1 MRTDTAG
8 PGRAAF
14 DRDFDVCI
22 VGSGPAGI
30 TLARR
35 LAREGISVALMEAGG
50 LEYSEQSQAVY
61 EGRNVGLDY
70 FPLDLSRLRYFGG
83 TSNHWAGWCRTLDA
97 YDFVPKPFQ
106 ELSGWPIGRI
116 DLDPYRAEADAILD
130 IPAETET
137 PDLPVPGGDYAFRR
151 IQFRW
156 SPPTQFA
163 EKYGPEIAASP
174 EIHLGLNANLI
185 GLSLDLDSGTVT
197 TARFRSFDPE
207 DAGFEVRA
215 RHVCLAA
222 GGIETPRLM
231 LNFPGP
237 GDTAIGNRHDL
248 VGRHFCEHP
257 HFVLADVILPDEPL
271 PEMEFY
277 APTDEFIRE
286 REILNFGLRFEP
298 GPWPPTLP
306 ASAPRVGLRGT
317 PFTLKLIEHVR
328 GESGPPRRAVDVEY
342 MPLTGTARLRTAH
355 AQAPNPESRVRLD
368 DTRRDALGLASAVL
382 DWQLTE
388 LDIHTMR
395 TAATAFGERLA
406 TWGRGR
412 ARVRDW
418 LRAEPADV
426 PGTDKDEVGG
436 KHHMCATRMAADPRY
451 GVVDADCRV
460 HGVSNLYVAGSSV
473 FATPGHANPTYSI
486 VQLSLRLGDHLR
498 ARLLG

>member
-1 MRTDTAG
+1 MRADTAG

-14 DRDFDVCI
+14 DSDFDVCI

-35 LAREGISVALMEAGG
+35 LARDGVSVALMEAGG
-50 LEYSEQSQAVY
+50 LEYSEASQEVY
-61 EGRNVGLDY
+61 AGSNVGLDY
-70 FPLDLSRLRYFGG
+70 FPLDLPRLRYFGG
-83 TSNHWAGWCRTLDA
+83 SSNHWAGWCRTLDA
-97 YDFVPKPFQ
+97 HDFMPKPFQ

-130 IPAETET
+130 LPAETEV
-137 PDLPVPGGDYAFRR
+137 PDLPVPDGDYAFRR

-156 SPPTQFA
+156 SPPTRFA
-163 EKYGPEIAASP
+163 EKYGAEIAASP
-174 EIHLGLNANLI
+174 QIRLGLNANLV
-185 GLSLDLDSGTVT
+185 GLSLDADGGSVVA
-197 TARFRSFDPE
+197 ARFRSYDPA
-207 DAGFEVRA
+207 DPGFEVRA
-215 RHVCLAA
+215 RHLCLAA
-222 GGIETPRLM
+222 GGIETPRLL

-237 GDTAIGNRHDL
+237 GDAAIGDRHGL

-257 HFVLADVILPDEPL
+257 HFVLADVVLPGEPL

-277 APTDEFIRE
+277 APTHAFIRE

-328 GESGPPRRAVDVEY
+328 GETGPPRRAVDAEH
-342 MPLTGTARLRTAH
+342 MPLTATARLRTAH
-355 AQAPNPESRVRLD
+355 EQALNPASRVRLD
-368 DTRRDALGLASAVL
+368 ATQRDAFGLARPVL

-406 TWGRGR
+406 TWSRGR
-412 ARVRDW
+412 ARLRDW
-418 LRAEPADV
+418 LRAEPAEL
-426 PGTDKDEVGG
+426 PGTDEDEVAG
-436 KHHMCATRMAADPRY
+436 KHHMCTTRMADDPRR

-460 HGVSNLYVAGSSV
+460 HGLANLHIAGSSV

-486 VQLSLRLGDHLR
+486 VQLALRLGDHLH